1 MQLKAEVTTL
11 KAKLADSELLISK
24 YQRDIAEKR
33 KIHMAESQS
42 LNNKLKK
49 MTVARDQLVK
59 NLDEMTD
66 RWKYLEQQVTT
77 VTPTMHR
84 GGSCQKL
91 ACLKENKRSCLGL

>member
-11 KAKLADSELLISK
+11 KGKLSDSKLLISK
-24 YQRDIAEKR
+24 YQRDITEKR

-49 MTVARDQLVK
+49 MTVARDQLIE
-59 NLDEMTD
+59 NLDEMTG

-77 VTPTMHR
+77 VTPTMHQA
-84 GGSCQKL
+84 GCCQRL